1 MQNVNEAPTFIHQ
14 FNKDDQ
20 IISTQDLSVFYGGTV
35 QNCSMLVFN
44 LRKRQLQL

>member
-35 QNCSMLVFN
+35 QKLFN
-44 LRKRQLQL
+44 ASLQFKKRQLQL